1 MQREDNLTEKDHL
14 NMDAFLGHV
23 FDAYKSGAITKEKAV
38 GGVAHVIASVDKGNY
53 GEARQ
58 WLEQGRKFLQD

>member
-1 MQREDNLTEKDHL
+1 MQGQGNLSDKDHD

-23 FDAYKSGAITKEKAV
+23 FDAYKSGEISKERAI
-38 GGVAHVIASVDKGNY
+38 GGVAHVITAVDKGNY
-53 GEARQ
+53 AEARQ

>member
-1 MQREDNLTEKDHL
+1 MQDKGNLTDKDHE

-23 FDAYKSGAITKEKAV
+23 LDAYKSGEITKEKAV
-38 GGVAHVIASVDKGNY
+38 GGVAHVIAAVDKGNY
-53 GEARQ
+53 DEARQ